1 MTESD
6 RIRPPEVTDKQSIAI
21 DALVA
26 GATHREAAE
35 LAGVQRTTVTEWCN
49 HNAAFIAEWNQR
61 SEQCRIA
68 FAGRLHETMLA
79 ALNVV
84 GDSIGEGDTAV
95 ALTFFKVVGVKHI
108 LDVSRPGPTDPI
120 RVQVDLAEQLRSGLL
135 SDLLVGRE
143 FIDIV
148 ERRSDESARLES

>member
-1 MTESD
+1 
-6 RIRPPEVTDKQSIAI
+6 
-21 DALVA
+21 
-26 GATHREAAE
+26 
-35 LAGVQRTTVTEWCN
+35 
-49 HNAAFIAEWNQR
+49 
-61 SEQCRIA
+61 
-68 FAGRLHETMLA
+68 MLA

-95 ALTFFKVVGVKHI
+95 ALTFLKVVGVKHI